1 MVEVVDIGLVDI
13 GLVEGMAVV
22 VEVVDM
28 LGCMFEDRAVVVEG
42 GSMVAVAV
50 ERMALVAVVEEGST
64 AVEEGSTVVEEGDG
78 WLLYSGRGVGHG
90 GHVVGNDDGRG
101 VGNKLSRDE
110 RHACACGGCE
120 KRQSKHQK

>member
-64 AVEEGSTVVEEGDG
+64 AVEEGNTAVEGVDG
-78 WLLYSGRGVGHG
+78 WLCSGRGVR
-90 GHVVGNDDGRG
+90 HVEGNDAGQE
-101 VGNKLSRDE
+101 VGNKVPR
-110 RHACACGGCE
+110 GGGNDHGDDDV
-120 KRQSKHQK
+120 QT